1 MVAVSDI
8 ADIAGEEQEW
18 RDAEQAKRLAR
29 EQAARESQ
37 QGSEY
42 CIECGFDI
50 PAARRDAMPWVTR
63 CVPCQS
69 FVDRQAK
76 RFR

>member
-1 MVAVSDI
+1 MSDI
-8 ADIAGEEQEW
+8 ADIAGEEQEL
-18 RDAEQAKRLAR
+18 RDEATADRLAR

-42 CIECGFDI
+42 CVECGFDI

-63 CVPCQS
+63 CVPCQN
-69 FVDRQAK
+69 FVDRQAA